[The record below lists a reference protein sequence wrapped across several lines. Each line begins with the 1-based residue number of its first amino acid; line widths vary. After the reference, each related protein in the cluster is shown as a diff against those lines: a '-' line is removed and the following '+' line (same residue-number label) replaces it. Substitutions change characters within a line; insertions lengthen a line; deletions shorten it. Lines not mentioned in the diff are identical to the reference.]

1 MTTSKQQV
9 GKLGEDV
16 VVDYLLG
23 QGYRII
29 ATNWRCQWGEI
40 DIIAHDGREWVFI
53 EVKTRRSTNEN
64 SPFENIT
71 PLKMHRLIQSAY
83 AYVHS
88 QPINL
93 WRIDAIAVVL
103 GKSVH
108 IEHIQ
113 NAFTD

>member
-1 MTTSKQQV
+1 MTTSKHRV

-16 VVDYLLG
+16 AVDYLLG

-29 ATNWRCQWGEI
+29 TTNWRCQWGEI

-53 EVKTRRSTNEN
+53 EVKTRRSIHDNT
-64 SPFENIT
+64 PFENIT
-71 PLKMHRLIQSAY
+71 SAKMHRLIQSVYTY
-83 AYVHS
+83 AHS
-88 QPINL
+88 QQIHS
-93 WRIDAIAVVL
+93 WRIDAIAVIL
-103 GKSVH
+103 GKSAH

>member
-16 VVDYLLG
+16 AVDYLLG

-29 ATNWRCQWGEI
+29 TTNWRCQWGEI

-53 EVKTRRSTNEN
+53 EVKTRRGIPDDN
-64 SPFENIT
+64 PFENIT
-71 PLKMHRLIQSAY
+71 PAKMHRLIKVAY
-83 AYVHS
+83 MYAHS
-88 QPINL
+88 RQIHL
-93 WRIDAIAVVL
+93 WRIDAIAVIL
-103 GKSVH
+103 GKSAH

-113 NAFTD
+113 NVFTD